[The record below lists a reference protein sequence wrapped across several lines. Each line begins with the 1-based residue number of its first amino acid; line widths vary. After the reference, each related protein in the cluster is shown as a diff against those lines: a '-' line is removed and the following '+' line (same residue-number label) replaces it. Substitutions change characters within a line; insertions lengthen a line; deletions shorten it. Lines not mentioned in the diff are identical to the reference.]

1 MLFNDSILFI
11 HVPKTGGMATTS
23 HLIDI
28 LPGPTYYTAPKHDA
42 DLERP
47 DRDVRFV
54 TGSRHET
61 LDEAQA
67 VLHRLG
73 RDLSEFSLIIAGS
86 RNPYALEVSR
96 YAYLLNGHAVD
107 AGFEQDLAM
116 SSDFTTF
123 VRKSDEALS
132 APINRY
138 YTAGGRTP
146 ETLRVVRLEHLD
158 DDLSGHLAEIG
169 LVAARPVPM
178 DNQSIHDDYRSYYTQ
193 ASEEAVYRRYR
204 WVFDQGWYERMDAS
218 ESWTPSQEITAAH
231 KLPVFGCLTQVGPTA
246 GAYSDGWIGDELRF
260 RVSGHKGAD
269 YLTIEAHIPEG
280 APQDLSMQIGRD
292 VFQGDFGCGPI
303 TWTVPCF
310 IPPATPTLVTVTPSC
325 TWVPAERIDGSHD
338 ARSLSF
344 VLARV
349 TFSSSTPGRVSID
362 DGESDWDGELH
373 VAAIESSP

>member
-1 MLFNDSILFI
+1 MLFNDSVLFI

-23 HLIDI
+23 HLIDV
-28 LPGPTYYTAPKHDA
+28 LSGPTYYTAPEPDA

-54 TGSRHET
+54 AGNRHET

-67 VLHRLG
+67 VLHGLG
-73 RDLSEFSLIIAGS
+73 RDLSAFTLIVAGT

-107 AGFEQDLAM
+107 AGSEQDLAM
-116 SSDFTTF
+116 SSDFATF

-132 APINRY
+132 APIDRY
-138 YTAGGRTP
+138 YTVDGHTP

-158 DDLSGHLAEIG
+158 DDLSRHLAEVG
-169 LVAARPVPM
+169 CVATRPVPA
-178 DNQSIHDDYRSYYTQ
+178 DNQSLHDDYRSYYTK

-204 WVFDQGWYERMDAS
+204 WIFDQGWYDRLDPS
-218 ESWTPSQEITAAH
+218 ESWTPSTAITAAH
-231 KLPVFGCLTQVGPTA
+231 QLPVFGCLTQVGPTA
-246 GAYSDGWIGDELRF
+246 GAYSDGWVGDELRF

-269 YLTIEAHIPEG
+269 YLTIEAYIPEG

-292 VFQGDFGCGPI
+292 IFRGKFDCGPI

-310 IPPATPTLVTVTPSC
+310 VPPATATLVTVTPSC
-325 TWVPAERIDGSHD
+325 TWVPADRIDGSHD

-349 TFSSSTPGRVSID
+349 TFSSATPGRISID
-362 DGESDWDGELH
+362 DGESYWEGELR
-373 VAAIESSP
+373 VTAVDSSP